1 MSRPKIH
8 YSVVVKNHV
17 SGEALR
23 VELVDLPFPS
33 RSYRLRVNGRYAE
46 KFPVGGQVGG
56 AGAGAA
62 VVGGSLMG
70 RVW

>member
-17 SGEALR
+17 SGESLK

-46 KFPVGGQVGG
+46 KFPVGGKS
-56 AGAGAA
+56 A
-62 VVGGSLMG
+62 VLA
-70 RVW
+70 RVRQWWVAH